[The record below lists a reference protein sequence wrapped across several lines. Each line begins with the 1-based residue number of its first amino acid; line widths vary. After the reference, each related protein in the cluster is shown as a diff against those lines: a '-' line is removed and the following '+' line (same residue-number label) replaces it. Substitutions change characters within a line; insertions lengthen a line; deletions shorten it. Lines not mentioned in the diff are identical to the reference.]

1 MMLQNLSNWSSFF
14 SSDNTKT
21 IVKQQ
26 KEQDSTG
33 VFNLNETY
41 VAIEYI
47 VIHTK
52 ESIEDNHIVMYIVHN
67 TMEECRK
74 NLRMLMANPF

>member
-1 MMLQNLSNWSSFF
+1 MVFIF
-14 SSDNTKT
+14 SDNTKT
-21 IVKQQ
+21 IVKQ

-52 ESIEDNHIVMYIVHN
+52 KSIQDNHIDMYTVHN
-67 TMEECRK
+67 MMEECRK

>member
-1 MMLQNLSNWSSFF
+1 M
-14 SSDNTKT
+14 
-21 IVKQQ
+21 IVKP

-33 VFNLNETY
+33 VFNLNEMY

-52 ESIEDNHIVMYIVHN
+52 ESIEDNHIDMYTVHN
-67 TMEECRK
+67 TRWK
-74 NLRMLMANPF
+74 SVGRI

>member
-14 SSDNTKT
+14 SDNTKM
-21 IVKQQ
+21 IVKP

-33 VFNLNETY
+33 VFNLNEMY

-52 ESIEDNHIVMYIVHN
+52 ESIEDNHIDMYTVHN
-67 TMEECRK
+67 TRWK
-74 NLRMLMANPF
+74 SVGRI